1 MALYLLPISSTMPE
15 VTEVL
20 SRAGVQL
27 KQLKTV
33 RELILSESDAPVVV
47 GAVDPG
53 VLLVLNRHAATLVN
67 EVPTVVMSAPGAIY
81 TGEWM
86 TLASPF
92 PAMDWTELR
101 EKLSKSGHLALTPGQ
116 LEARKVGGPSPTVES
131 SISPASPSSWAP
143 RVQSESPRPRARL
156 NSIPEG
162 DEEADS

>member
-1 MALYLLPISSTMPE
+1 MPLYLLPISSTMPE

-33 RELILSESDAPVVV
+33 RELILSEGDTPIVV

-53 VLLVLNRHAATLVN
+53 VLLVLNRHAATLVT

-101 EKLSKSGHLALTPGQ
+101 DKLSKSGHLALTPDQ
-116 LEARKVGGPSPTVES
+116 LEARKVGGAPPTVES
-131 SISPASPSSWAP
+131 STSPTSPSSWAP
-143 RVQSESPRPRARL
+143 RTQSESTRPRARPD
-156 NSIPEG
+156 SVPEG
-162 DEEADS
+162 EDEVDS